1 MKDEIKD
8 LKIKAC
14 EEKINVL
21 ENKVSTL
28 NEEVKCNKEQL
39 AIECK
44 KNAKEESSCSISW
57 FVKVNMRLI
66 LNMNNYNI

>member
-28 NEEVKCNKEQL
+28 NEEVKCNKKQL

-44 KNAKEESSCSISW
+44 KNAEKESSCSISW